1 MRVGHCASL
10 GVVADRVLLVDA
22 QEMNEAMDDVFRLTN
37 ALMRSIVLAVQ
48 VRGILALHL
57 QWS

>member
-1 MRVGHCASL
+1 M
-10 GVVADRVLLVDA
+10 ADRVLLVDA

-48 VRGILALHL
+48 VRGILALDL